1 MLPGYPREF
10 KPLTLML
17 LSRRTMTLNPFL
29 VACAS
34 YLVMLAAYFMPRR
47 RAFHMPVMGATVLFD
62 VAMPFFLATHRNWWH
77 RLIEQND
84 IFSFLVWMHF
94 GLLITLYALEA
105 AQVATARQILKGVPS
120 ARAAHHSQGR
130 ALLMA
135 RALVIITGG
144 FLAEP
149 A

>member
-1 MLPGYPREF
+1 
-10 KPLTLML
+10 
-17 LSRRTMTLNPFL
+17 MTLNPFL
-29 VACAS
+29 AACAS
-34 YLVMLAAYFMPRR
+34 YLLMLLAYFLPKQ
-47 RAFHMPVMGATVLFD
+47 RAFHMPAMGAAIFFD
-62 VAMPFFLATHRNWWH
+62 VAMPFFLVTHRNWWH

-94 GLLITLYALEA
+94 GLLITMYALEA
-105 AQVATARQILKGVPS
+105 AQIATARQILNGVPS

-135 RALVIITGG
+135 RGLVIVTGG

>member
-1 MLPGYPREF
+1 
-10 KPLTLML
+10 
-17 LSRRTMTLNPFL
+17 MTFSPFL
-29 VACAS
+29 AALAS
-34 YLVMLAAYFMPRR
+34 YLVMLAAYFLPRR
-47 RAFHMPVMGATVLFD
+47 RAFHMPAMAATIVFD
-62 VAMPFFLATHRNWWH
+62 IGMPFFLVTHRNWWH

-94 GLLITLYALEA
+94 GLLITMYALEA
-105 AQVATARQILKGVPS
+105 AQIATARQILKGAPD
-120 ARAAHHSQGR
+120 ARATHHSQGR

-135 RALVIITGG
+135 RGLVIVTGG